1 MKQVITLQNGSSLN
15 EQQFVKY
22 FEKKV
27 LYTIRKFDLFKDIK
41 QRPQVHELFKLK
53 KIGTYIIS
61 LECLDDISLQVLR
74 LMMRPKAKQRLSQ
87 LLPLTSTS
95 GKKIIRPFY
104 LMSKQEMLLYMK
116 ITKIKIRCKLN
127 DSQFCLNSPQN
138 LKDKKQSACAKKTEV
153 FWHAEN
159 LPIFKHGKLKRTNQ
173 LNLKLTSDLHLK
185 RSAKENLKLTST
197 STLTSELSSFLDELE
212 KQQKNVKNSIVS
224 SLLKIQPFIDK

>member
-1 MKQVITLQNGSSLN
+1 MKQKVITLQNGSSLN
-15 EQQFVKY
+15 EPQFVKY

-74 LMMRPKAKQRLSQ
+74 LIMRPKAKQRLSQ

-104 LMSKQEMLLYMK
+104 LMSKQEMILYMK

-127 DSQFCLNSPQN
+127 DSQFCLNSPHF
-138 LKDKKQSACAKKTEV
+138 KQSLKTSR
-153 FWHAEN
+153 
-159 LPIFKHGKLKRTNQ
+159 KT
-173 LNLKLTSDLHLK
+173 KLTSLDKCNNSFCSSNSHKKDKNVSDVSKNNVPAQTKDSQLY
-185 RSAKENLKLTST
+185 TSL
-197 STLTSELSSFLDELE
+197 LTSELSSFLDELE

-224 SLLKIQPFIDK
+224 SLLKLQPFLNK